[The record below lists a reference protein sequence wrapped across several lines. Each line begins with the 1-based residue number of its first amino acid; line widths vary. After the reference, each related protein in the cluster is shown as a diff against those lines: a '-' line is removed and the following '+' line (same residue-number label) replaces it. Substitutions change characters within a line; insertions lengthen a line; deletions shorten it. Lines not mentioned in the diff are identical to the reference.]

1 MGTRCRRRRSSYS
14 VVTVTYHVLLVK
26 TGITFPVEDGETILE
41 AAESAGIVLSYSCR
55 GGTCRSCMTRILFGR
70 AEHDPEYADELSI
83 DAGEIAD
90 GYRLL
95 CSTLAYSDLQ
105 LER

>member
-1 MGTRCRRRRSSYS
+1 MTFQVY
-14 VVTVTYHVLLVK
+14 LVK
-26 TGITFPVEDGETILE
+26 SGKTFPVEDGETILE
-41 AAESAGIVLSYSCR
+41 AAENAGIVLSYSCR
-55 GGTCRSCMTRILFGR
+55 SGTCRSCMTRILAGR

-83 DAGEIAD
+83 DRAEIDD

-95 CSTLAYSDLQ
+95 CSTLVYSDLE

>member
-1 MGTRCRRRRSSYS
+1 M
-14 VVTVTYHVLLVK
+14 TYQVHLVK
-26 TGITFPVEDGETILE
+26 SGKTFLVEDGETILE
-41 AAESAGIVLSYSCR
+41 AAENAGIVLSYSCR
-55 GGTCRSCMTRILFGR
+55 GGTCRSCMTRILTGR

-83 DAGEIAD
+83 DRGEIDD

-95 CSTLAYSDLQ
+95 CSTLVYSDVE

>member
-1 MGTRCRRRRSSYS
+1 MTHQVR
-14 VVTVTYHVLLVK
+14 LVK
-26 TGITFPVEDGETILE
+26 MGKTFSVEDGETILE
-41 AAESAGIVLSYSCR
+41 AAENAGIVLSYSCR
-55 GGTCRSCMTRILFGR
+55 GGTCRSCMTRILSGR

-95 CSTLAYSDLQ
+95 CSTLVYSDLD

>member
-1 MGTRCRRRRSSYS
+1 MSYEVRLVNS
-14 VVTVTYHVLLVK
+14 GKTFVIEDDETV
-26 TGITFPVEDGETILE
+26 LE
-41 AAESAGIVLSYSCR
+41 AAEKAGIVLSYSCR
-55 GGTCRSCMTRILFGR
+55 GGTCRSCMTHILTGQ

-83 DAGEIAD
+83 DASEIAD

-95 CSTLAYSDLQ
+95 CSTLAYSDLE

>member
-1 MGTRCRRRRSSYS
+1 
-14 VVTVTYHVLLVK
+14 VVYTVRLAK
-26 TGITFPVEDGETILE
+26 SGQTFAVPDGETILE
-41 AAESAGIVLSYSCR
+41 AAENAGIVLSYSCR
-55 GGTCRSCMTRILFGR
+55 SGTCRSCLTRVLSGC

-83 DAGEIAD
+83 DSSELAD

-95 CSTLAYSDLQ
+95 CSALVYSDLE

>member
-1 MGTRCRRRRSSYS
+1 MAYQVHLTKSD
-14 VVTVTYHVLLVK
+14 L
-26 TGITFPVEDGETILE
+26 TFNVAEGETILE
-41 AAESAGIVLSYSCR
+41 AAENAGIVLSYSCR
-55 GGTCRSCMTRILFGR
+55 GGTCRSCMTRILSGK

-95 CSTLAYSDLQ
+95 CSTLVYSDLE

>member
-1 MGTRCRRRRSSYS
+1 VAFQVHLTKSN
-14 VVTVTYHVLLVK
+14 VTFTV
-26 TGITFPVEDGETILE
+26 DRGETILE
-41 AAESAGIVLSYSCR
+41 AAENARIVLSYSCR
-55 GGTCRSCMTRILFGR
+55 SGTCRSCMTRIVSGK

-83 DAGEIAD
+83 DAGEVAD

-95 CSTLAYSDLQ
+95 CSTLVYSDLE

>member
-1 MGTRCRRRRSSYS
+1 MPCTVRLISSGQQFE
-14 VVTVTYHVLLVK
+14 VA
-26 TGITFPVEDGETILE
+26 EDETILE
-41 AAESAGIVLSYSCR
+41 AAENAGILLSYSCR
-55 GGTCRSCMTRILFGR
+55 SGTCRSCMTRVVTGC

-83 DAGEIAD
+83 DAAEIAD

-95 CSTLAYSDLQ
+95 CSTFACSNLE

>member
-1 MGTRCRRRRSSYS
+1 MAFQVHLTKSN
-14 VVTVTYHVLLVK
+14 VTFTVDK
-26 TGITFPVEDGETILE
+26 GETILE
-41 AAESAGIVLSYSCR
+41 AAENARVVLSYSCR
-55 GGTCRSCMTRILFGR
+55 GGTCRSCMTRIVSGK

-83 DAGEIAD
+83 DDGEVAD

-95 CSTLAYSDLQ
+95 CSTLVYSDLE

>member
-1 MGTRCRRRRSSYS
+1 MAYQVHLTKSN
-14 VVTVTYHVLLVK
+14 
-26 TGITFPVEDGETILE
+26 ITFSVDAGETILE
-41 AAESAGIVLSYSCR
+41 AAENAGIVLSYSCR
-55 GGTCRSCMTRILFGR
+55 GGTCRSCMTRILSGK

-83 DAGEIAD
+83 DAGEVED

-95 CSTLAYSDLQ
+95 CSTLVYSDLE

>member
-1 MGTRCRRRRSSYS
+1 MAYQVHLTKSD
-14 VVTVTYHVLLVK
+14 L
-26 TGITFPVEDGETILE
+26 TFNVAEGETILE

-55 GGTCRSCMTRILFGR
+55 GGTCRSCMTRILSGK

-83 DAGEIAD
+83 DSGEIAD

-95 CSTLAYSDLQ
+95 CSTLVYSDLE

>member
-1 MGTRCRRRRSSYS
+1 MKSGKS
-14 VVTVTYHVLLVK
+14 
-26 TGITFPVEDGETILE
+26 FPIGDGETILE
-41 AAESAGIVLSYSCR
+41 AAENAGIVLSYSCR
-55 GGTCRSCMTRILFGR
+55 GGTCRSCMTRILSGR

-83 DAGEIAD
+83 DRDEIAD

-95 CSTLAYSDLQ
+95 CSTLAYSDLE